1 MELFNSFESLEIE
14 VPVSVEPILNVIH
27 SDNSVTVSHKRSS
40 GSICANC
47 PVKKKNRLRPSAA
60 VPVVVTPPVIPVM
73 DAKQS
78 IFTYLRTMKVEEAEQ
93 FAPVCNSKCSASRPV
108 DMLGQ
113 EPELELVPV
122 LMAFKVIHED
132 VFKQIEA
139 MSVVTHVA
147 TGIVRE
153 SPLYKSTGKE
163 GDRHYLAYPAG
174 PSVKKAK
181 QAFLEQKNNFVKGT
195 FVVDR
200 HPRNEHVFPKDK
212 GWSEIPCETPEGT
225 VTPLQMFV
233 MELSHEQ
240 DHVIRYTTESHSLQ
254 FQGAINNVP
263 CRILLDTGATGTAFI
278 D

>member
-1 MELFNSFESLEIE
+1 
-14 VPVSVEPILNVIH
+14 
-27 SDNSVTVSHKRSS
+27 
-40 GSICANC
+40 
-47 PVKKKNRLRPSAA
+47 
-60 VPVVVTPPVIPVM
+60 
-73 DAKQS
+73 
-78 IFTYLRTMKVEEAEQ
+78 MKVEDAQQ
-93 FAPVCNSKCSASRPV
+93 FAPVCNSKCSTSRPV
-108 DMLGQ
+108 EMLGQ

-139 MSVVTHVA
+139 MSVVTHFA

-212 GWSEIPCETPEGT
+212 GWSEIPCKTPKGT
-225 VTPLQMFV
+225 VTPLQIYV
-233 MELSHEQ
+233 MELS
-240 DHVIRYTTESHSLQ
+240 
-254 FQGAINNVP
+254 
-263 CRILLDTGATGTAFI
+263 
-278 D
+278 